1 MRFILLAA
9 TASLCLLAGCN
20 RGAANNSAVANA
32 PAANAAEP
40 APAANAP
47 APAAAANR
55 DNEIAECSADMTRN
69 LPAGSDVAGLC
80 TCAVDRIAAGG
91 GQREAVTQCAAQLN
105 ITLPSG
111 DGPGGAAA
119 EGNSAE

>member
-1 MRFILLAA
+1 MRSILLVA

-20 RGAANNSAVANA
+20 RGAANNSATANA

-40 APAANAP
+40 APAANAGAP
-47 APAAAANR
+47 APAAANR
-55 DNEIAECSADMTRN
+55 DNEIGECTRDMTRN

-80 TCAVDRIAAGG
+80 SCAVDRISAGG

-111 DGPGGAAA
+111 DGPEGGA
-119 EGNSAE
+119 ESNSAE